1 MMTFPYD
8 MAPYGRILTFV
19 DIGVGADFIYTFRAG
34 VAAPPSRAAEA
45 P

>member
-19 DIGVGADFIYTFRAG
+19 DIGGSELSPELRVQPTWLEEGNSPG
-34 VAAPPSRAAEA
+34 E
-45 P
+45 